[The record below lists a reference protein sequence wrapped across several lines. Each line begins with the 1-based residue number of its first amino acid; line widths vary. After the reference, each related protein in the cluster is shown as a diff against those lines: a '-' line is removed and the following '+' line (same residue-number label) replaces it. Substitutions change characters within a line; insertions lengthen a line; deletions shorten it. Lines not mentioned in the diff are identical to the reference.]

1 MGTKKDRRT
10 RGGRAV
16 SFGEAQAEPGII
28 GRPQRRNF
36 TSTFRATQLGGLGLA
51 KPMRSIDKM
60 SRTPARFT
68 QADVA
73 RTVWRRGGLK
83 DAIMGKEG

>member
-28 GRPQRRNF
+28 GRPQGRNF
-36 TSTFRATQLGGLGLA
+36 TSTFRATQLGGLA
-51 KPMRSIDKM
+51 
-60 SRTPARFT
+60 AR
-68 QADVA
+68 
-73 RTVWRRGGLK
+73 LK
-83 DAIMGKEG
+83 GA